1 MISPDVGSVLPP
13 AASADGP
20 RSRRALLAGLVGGAG
35 ALLAGA
41 IGRVHPT
48 RAAAGDNL
56 KLGQTNYAGSA
67 ATRLNAS
74 SSGGAFW
81 MTQNGSGSG
90 VRGEASIG
98 TGGIFVTHAPNH
110 HALVAQHQATTG
122 GSGAA
127 LRADGAQNDGISAST
142 SNTGQYAHGITAEAP
157 DGFGVVGASA
167 TGYGV
172 AGTSDSWTGVW
183 AVCTSG
189 TGLYAQSSS
198 GFGLNG
204 FSTSSYGIYARNGN
218 GLSYAGYFDGNINVT
233 GSIDSAAIASRI
245 DHPLA
250 PATKV
255 LQHAV
260 VASPEMKNIYDGI
273 VTTDAK
279 GEAAVTM
286 PTWFEALNGDYRY
299 QLTPIGNWTEA
310 WIASELADGH
320 FTIASRQ
327 PKARI
332 AWQITGIRK
341 DAWAEAHRLDVEL
354 EKTPEQRGRFLHP
367 VEHGKAESQGVDY
380 ETRQKQR
387 RYASLGPRGSPVG

>member
-1 MISPDVGSVLPP
+1 MGPAPGCAAKPASAP
-13 AASADGP
+13 AAS
-20 RSRRALLAGLVGGAG
+20 
-35 ALLAGA
+35 
-41 IGRVHPT
+41 
-48 RAAAGDNL
+48 
-56 KLGQTNYAGSA
+56 
-67 ATRLNAS
+67 
-74 SSGGAFW
+74 
-81 MTQNGSGSG
+81 
-90 VRGEASIG
+90 
-98 TGGIFVTHAPNH
+98 FVTHAPNH

-157 DGFGVVGASA
+157 DGFGVVGIST

-172 AGTSDSWTGVW
+172 TGISDSWTGVW

-189 TGLYAQSSS
+189 TALYAQSSS

-204 FSTSSYGIYARNGN
+204 FSTSSYGVYARNGN

-273 VTTDAK
+273 VTTDAN

-320 FTIASRQ
+320 FTIASRK

-380 ETRQKQR
+380 EIRQQQR